1 MWHMSIIEIIF
12 LALALSIDAFAVSLS
27 AAATGRAQGVRATFR
42 LAFHFGLFQF
52 LMPVLGWTAGLTL
65 EPLIAAF
72 DHWIALSL
80 LGLIGIRMI
89 RASLGRVQAE
99 GPDDPTR
106 GFTLMALSIAT
117 SIDALA
123 VGLSLAILRTDI
135 WWPSFVI
142 GIVTG
147 TVCLIAI
154 RLGRRLSGAIGK
166 RAEFVGGV
174 ILIVIAIRILLSHTL

>member
-1 MWHMSIIEIIF
+1 MSNLEIIL

-27 AAATGRAQGVRATFR
+27 VAATGRAHGTRATFR

-52 LMPVLGWTAGLTL
+52 MMPVLGWTAGHAL

-72 DHWIALSL
+72 DHWIALGL
-80 LGLIGIRMI
+80 LALIGTRMI
-89 RASLGRVQAE
+89 HASFAKTQAQE
-99 GPDDPTR
+99 PGDPTR

-154 RLGRRLSGAIGK
+154 RLGRRLNGAIGK

-174 ILIVIAIRILLSHTL
+174 ILIVIAIRIFLSHTL